1 MTSAMAEQTAQEPT
15 MEEILASI
23 RRIISEDDA
32 PAKPAAETA
41 SAPAATPIKADSE
54 DVLELTE
61 RAEPS
66 PFAAEPAAVE
76 PEPAAAAPKRGRKT
90 ASPFARFEKGGDD
103 EEPQYD
109 DSRFDAGGMFDAKS
123 DLAFIAP
130 DQPEAAAPPPPAPA
144 PEPRPVAQAPA
155 PQPQPQPQPQPV
167 PTTMRDSDDGLLSK
181 PAAAS
186 VASAFGALSRN
197 VPMPP
202 AGRSLEDLVKE
213 MMKPMLADWLDQNLA
228 QIVETKVQAEVERLS
243 RQI

>member
-1 MTSAMAEQTAQEPT
+1 

-32 PAKPAAETA
+32 PAKPAAASA
-41 SAPAATPIKADSE
+41 SAPAAGPLKTDNE
-54 DVLELTE
+54 DVLELTDPVE
-61 RAEPS
+61 AS
-66 PFAAEPAAVE
+66 PFQPE
-76 PEPAAAAPKRGRKT
+76 PEPAPAAAPAKAPAKGRK

-123 DLAFIAP
+123 DLAFAAE
-130 DQPEAAAPPPPAPA
+130 PELARTEAVAAPA
-144 PEPRPVAQAPA
+144 PVPEPEPVPAPVVAQVQPEPQPEPQPQAA
-155 PQPQPQPQPQPV
+155 AQPQPQQPV
-167 PTTMRDSDDGLLSK
+167 SSSMSDSNEGLVSQ

-186 VASAFGALSRN
+186 VASAFGALTRN
-197 VPMPP
+197 VPMPA

-213 MMKPMLADWLDQNLA
+213 MMKPMLRDWLDQHLA

>member
-1 MTSAMAEQTAQEPT
+1 MSAMAEQTAQEPT

-32 PAKPAAETA
+32 PVAKPAAETA
-41 SAPAATPIKADSE
+41 SAPAAAPIKADSE

-61 RAEPS
+61 RVEAS
-66 PFAAEPAAVE
+66 PFE
-76 PEPAAAAPKRGRKT
+76 PEPVEAEAAPAPKAGKAKKS

-103 EEPQYD
+103 EETQYD
-109 DSRFDAGGMFDAKS
+109 DSRFDAGGMFDLKDDIEA
-123 DLAFIAP
+123 IA
-130 DQPEAAAPPPPAPA
+130 PPAPEA
-144 PEPRPVAQAPA
+144 PPAPTLQPEPQPVAQA
-155 PQPQPQPQPQPV
+155 QPTPQPQPV
-167 PTTMRDSDDGLLSK
+167 QTTMRDDDGLVSK

-186 VASAFGALSRN
+186 VASAFGALTRN

-202 AGRSLEDLVKE
+202 PGRSLEDLVKE